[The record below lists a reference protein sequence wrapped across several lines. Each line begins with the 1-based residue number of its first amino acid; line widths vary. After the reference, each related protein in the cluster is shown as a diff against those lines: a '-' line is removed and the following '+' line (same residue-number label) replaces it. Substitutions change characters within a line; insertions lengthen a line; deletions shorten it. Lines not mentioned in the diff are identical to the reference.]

1 VTVLRHARIYHCK
14 PEVTVSISIVC
25 LSAVLG
31 AVTLA
36 WLRERRRLRS
46 LAARYAGLA
55 DAEREEQRIREALA
69 REQRDA
75 ADALARERRNAAHE
89 LARESARASAERA
102 HKWQQATG
110 ALAGEQQRLTDEIA
124 ELQRQHAVFA
134 EMHATRMSLLEAEY
148 RTRSSLHER
157 LQRQVVLLQDT
168 IVDLSLIKAELAG
181 EDLAEGSGPT
191 LCAPTAPEPWLV
203 MHPSPTSS

>member
-1 VTVLRHARIYHCK
+1 M
-14 PEVTVSISIVC
+14 SISIVC

-55 DAEREEQRIREALA
+55 DAETEARRIREALA

-75 ADALARERRNAAHE
+75 ANALALALRNAAHE
-89 LARESARASAERA
+89 LARERASAAAELA
-102 HKWQQATG
+102 HKWQQTTG
-110 ALAGEQQRLTDEIA
+110 EIAGEQQRLTDEIA

-168 IVDLSLIKAELAG
+168 IVDLSRIKAELAG

-191 LCAPTAPEPWLV
+191 LCAPAAPEPWLV
-203 MHPSPTSS
+203 MHAPPASS